1 MTPRPIVIDTGPGP
15 GPGQDDALA
24 ILPALASPSMKVL
37 SVP

>member
-1 MTPRPIVIDTGPGP
+1 MTPRPIVIDTGP

-37 SVP
+37 SMP